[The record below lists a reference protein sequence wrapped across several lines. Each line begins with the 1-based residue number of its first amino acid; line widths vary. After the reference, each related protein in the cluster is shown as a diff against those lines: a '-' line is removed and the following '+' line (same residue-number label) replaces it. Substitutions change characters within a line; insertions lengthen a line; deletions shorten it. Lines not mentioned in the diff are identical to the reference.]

1 LESDLLAKN
10 AAFATPTILVEL
22 IEWADKILSE

>member
-1 LESDLLAKN
+1 LESDLQAKN